1 MARTSD
7 VIGAADWILRNKDAY
22 GIRVANFSL
31 HASRANSFMFDPL
44 DKAVEKL
51 WFNGVVVVAAAG
63 NYATA
68 GQESG
73 VPFAPGNDP
82 FVITV
87 GAADMHGTI
96 RASDDTV
103 APWSAYG
110 HTLDGFAKPELVAPG
125 RFIIGPVPM
134 SATLVA
140 DKPGNVVGPGYMQLS
155 GTSFAAPIV
164 AGAAAYILSKH
175 PSWTPDQ
182 VKGALMVTARP
193 ISSTVPALAAGVGEA
208 NVSAAG
214 QRDRV
219 PNPNAALKSFL
230 VADPSGAP
238 GPVFDAASWAN
249 AAQASASWA
258 DASWADASWADAS
271 WATASWADAS
281 WADASWAD
289 NADDD
294 TVGSADAV
302 LVDPSA
308 AAAADA
314 SAGIDPSLDP
324 VAAVAVATDATVTVS
339 AP

>member
-1 MARTSD
+1 DGRGHGTFVAGIAAGASAGYAGADPRAKLVSLDGIDDQGMARTSD

-31 HASRANSFMFDPL
+31 HASRANSLRFDPL

-155 GTSFAAPIV
+155 GTS
-164 AGAAAYILSKH
+164 
-175 PSWTPDQ
+175 
-182 VKGALMVTARP
+182 
-193 ISSTVPALAAGVGEA
+193 
-208 NVSAAG
+208 
-214 QRDRV
+214 
-219 PNPNAALKSFL
+219 
-230 VADPSGAP
+230 
-238 GPVFDAASWAN
+238 
-249 AAQASASWA
+249 
-258 DASWADASWADAS
+258 
-271 WATASWADAS
+271 
-281 WADASWAD
+281 
-289 NADDD
+289 
-294 TVGSADAV
+294 
-302 LVDPSA
+302 
-308 AAAADA
+308 
-314 SAGIDPSLDP
+314 
-324 VAAVAVATDATVTVS
+324 
-339 AP
+339 